1 MGIGMILVWTGLAI
15 AALALIVVLAS
26 AGRLRRFLKLREEVR
41 TRLQDLA
48 TVVAPAQAET
58 KAVLDEAKPI
68 FHELGTRMS
77 GFARVGISKLSL
89 RGMGFD
95 PSLASG
101 GLIGFSNALP
111 TYGIERLRWRAQVER
126 ALKIE
131 NGRADARMN
140 RSRLDPLLF
149 VLALAALAV
158 AAWTYTANRN
168 LRHALQSAHA
178 VQASIEDDTRR
189 TRDRAAQAEKA
200 TLAAEQSIAEVRA
213 QLVEARNAK
222 SASER
227 SLAEIDAQLA
237 LTQKAKV
244 AAEQSAE
251 KMKEQLAASES
262 ARKAAED
269 RLKALGD
276 ELAALTTAKDDA
288 ERSLKAANDELARL
302 KSAKEA
308 SDTAAAKAVENL
320 ERERKAREAA
330 EQASPSPPGPTP

>member
-111 TYGIERLRWRAQVER
+111 MP
-126 ALKIE
+126 K
-131 NGRADARMN
+131 N
-140 RSRLDPLLF
+140 S
-149 VLALAALAV
+149 
-158 AAWTYTANRN
+158 
-168 LRHALQSAHA
+168 
-178 VQASIEDDTRR
+178 
-189 TRDRAAQAEKA
+189 
-200 TLAAEQSIAEVRA
+200 
-213 QLVEARNAK
+213 
-222 SASER
+222 
-227 SLAEIDAQLA
+227 
-237 LTQKAKV
+237 
-244 AAEQSAE
+244 
-251 KMKEQLAASES
+251 
-262 ARKAAED
+262 
-269 RLKALGD
+269 
-276 ELAALTTAKDDA
+276 
-288 ERSLKAANDELARL
+288 
-302 KSAKEA
+302 
-308 SDTAAAKAVENL
+308 
-320 ERERKAREAA
+320 
-330 EQASPSPPGPTP
+330 